1 MTAAE
6 IIAAARACVGTPFRH
21 QGRQLGV
28 GIDCAGVAVHVA
40 SALGCAVIDQAGY
53 GRQPANGMLEAM
65 LDAQACLQRV
75 TDDAAQPGD
84 VLLMR
89 FTGEPQHLAILAGE
103 TMIHAWEAT
112 GRCCEHAVDVKWR
125 ARIVRVY
132 RFVGVEA

>member
-21 QGRQLGV
+21 QGRQAGV
-28 GIDCAGVAVHVA
+28 GLDCAGVAVHVA
-40 SALGCAVIDQAGY
+40 SAMGCAVIDQAGY
-53 GRQPANGMLEAM
+53 GDQPTQGMLAAM
-65 LDAQACLQRV
+65 LDAQDFLRRV
-75 TDDAAQPGD
+75 TDDAARPGD

-89 FTGEPQHLAILAGE
+89 FKGEPQHLAILAGE
-103 TMIHAWEAT
+103 TMIHAWEAP
-112 GRCCEHAVDVKWR
+112 GRCCEHVLDVKWR